1 MTIRRFT
8 RLRRARSLRPALAFA
23 AALLAAGTAR
33 AELTLTGPGDSS
45 LTLGIWSSTA
55 YTNAEQADGSHTSD
69 LRLDSFRIITGAKF
83 TKRIGLMTN
92 FARLSGE
99 SMRLL
104 DLVGQF
110 ELADGL
116 NLWVGRL
123 LVPGDR
129 QQMAGPYFANVW
141 EYPMVS
147 RNPSAYTGRDDGA
160 TLWGNV
166 FDKRLL
172 YMIGAFQGKNRGR
185 GMSNES
191 HQLLYA
197 SRIAWSFWDPEP
209 GYFGN
214 NDYFGEKEVLTLGA
228 AYQKQNDG
236 VGTAAA
242 KGDFTAWSVDALMQT
257 RLSTGGTMTLEAAWY
272 DYDTDGVAD
281 ISPADPGC
289 SRVTNCGGA
298 TQGDGWLVTSAYL
311 FPKKVGIGRF
321 EPHVRYQEFRPDTGA
336 RNDQWDLGV
345 NYIIAGHNARVS
357 ALYSSLRTEG
367 AQSRDR
373 FILGVQLLY

>member
-1 MTIRRFT
+1 MTKRT
-8 RLRRARSLRPALAFA
+8 SRLQRGPLAFT
-23 AALLAAGTAR
+23 LAAIASTSPAFAGPTY
-33 AELTLTGPGDSS
+33 TGPGDSS
-45 LTLGIWSSTA
+45 LTLGIWSSAA
-55 YTNAEQADGSHTSD
+55 YTSAEQADGSHDSD
-69 LRLDSFRIITGAKF
+69 LRLDSFRVITVAKF
-83 TKRIGLMTN
+83 TKQVGLMTN

-110 ELADGL
+110 EQTDGV

-166 FDKRLL
+166 LDQRLL
-172 YMIGAFQGKNRGR
+172 YMVGAFQGKNRGD

-191 HQLLYA
+191 HQLLY
-197 SRIAWSFWDPEP
+197 STRLAWSFRDPEP

-214 NDYFGEKEVLTLGA
+214 NNYYGEKEVLTVGA
-228 AYQKQNDG
+228 AWQTQKDG
-236 VGTAAA
+236 VGTAINR
-242 KGDFTAWSVDALMQT
+242 GDFTAWSLDVLMQT
-257 RLSTGGTMTLEAAWY
+257 RLSAGGVMTLEGAWY

-298 TQGDGWLVTSAYL
+298 TQGDGWLATAAYL
-311 FPKKVGIGRF
+311 FPTKVGIGRF
-321 EPHVRYQEFRPDTGA
+321 EPNVRYQAFRPDSGA
-336 RNDQWDLGV
+336 RNDQWDIGL
-345 NYIIAGHNARVS
+345 NYVIAGHNARLS
-357 ALYSSLRTEG
+357 ALYSELGGDG
-367 AQSRDR
+367 ARSRNR
-373 FILGVQLLY
+373 FILGLQLMY

>member
-1 MTIRRFT
+1 MNQNRTP
-8 RLRRARSLRPALAFA
+8 RLRSGPLAC
-23 AALLAAGTAR
+23 LLAGCLAAVGSAHAGPTF
-33 AELTLTGPGDSS
+33 TGPGDSS
-45 LTLGIWSSTA
+45 LTLGVWSSMA
-55 YTNAEQADGSHTSD
+55 YTNAEQADGSHASD
-69 LRLDSFRIITGAKF
+69 LRLDSFRIITAAKF
-83 TKRIGLMTN
+83 TKQIGLMTN

-166 FDKRLL
+166 LDQRLL

-191 HQLLYA
+191 HQLLY
-197 SRIAWSFWDPEP
+197 SGRVAWSFWDPEP

-214 NDYFGEKEVLTLGA
+214 TNYYGEKEVLTIGA
-228 AYQKQNDG
+228 AYQRQNDG

-242 KGDFTAWSVDALMQT
+242 KGDFTAWNLDVLMQT
-257 RLSTGGTMTLEAAWY
+257 RLSTGGIMTLEAAWY

-281 ISPADPGC
+281 LSPADPGC

-298 TQGDGWLVTSAYL
+298 TQGDAWMVTGAYL
-311 FPKKVGIGRF
+311 FPTKVGIGRF
-321 EPHVRYQEFRPDTGA
+321 EPNIRYQEFRPDSGV
-336 RNDQWDLGV
+336 RNDQWDIGL
-345 NYIIAGHNARVS
+345 NYIISGHNARLS
-357 ALYSSLRTEG
+357 ALYSEMDSDG
-367 AQSRDR
+367 ARSRNR
-373 FILGVQLLY
+373 FILGLQLMY